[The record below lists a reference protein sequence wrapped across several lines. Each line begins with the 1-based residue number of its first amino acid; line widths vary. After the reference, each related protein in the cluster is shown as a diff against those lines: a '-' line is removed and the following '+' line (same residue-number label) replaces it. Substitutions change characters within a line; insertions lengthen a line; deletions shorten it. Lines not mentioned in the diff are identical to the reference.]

1 MIEMTVFETLS
12 PPVQAELIRLY
23 QSERDL
29 KRQVAD
35 LERDARRYLDQWRL
49 SLEMIGSTLKTFR

>member
-35 LERDARRYLDQWRL
+35 LERDAKAARIAR
-49 SLEMIGSTLKTFR
+49 GSDGS